1 MSAANKS
8 LQDQLD
14 ELDKIIDWFNQDDFD
29 IDEAMQKFNQGVE
42 LAETVKE
49 RLENMENKI
58 QILKDRFDGAVSEA

>member
-42 LAETVKE
+42 SAETVKE

-58 QILKDRFDGAVSEA
+58 HILKERFDGAASEA